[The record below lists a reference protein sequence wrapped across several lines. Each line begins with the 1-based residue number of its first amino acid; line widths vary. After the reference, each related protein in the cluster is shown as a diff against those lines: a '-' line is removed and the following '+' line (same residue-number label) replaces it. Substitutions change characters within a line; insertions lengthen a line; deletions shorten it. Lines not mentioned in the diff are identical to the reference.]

1 MSMDRALDPNWT
13 RQTIAAGGYVVIIA
27 VLIATT
33 WVALAGISDRRAV
46 VQAAENMLARLED
59 RLPAT
64 AKDGRSTFGAAPAGF
79 PFLQGQTVTVAG
91 AALLE
96 RIGGAVNRIHGT
108 VLSSQVELKNADSKD
123 GWINLIVSCDIN
135 PASLQPLLYDLESGM
150 PFLFIDQL
158 VVQAPVA
165 GVEQSRMH
173 ILLSVSGQWAGGK

>member
-1 MSMDRALDPNWT
+1 
-13 RQTIAAGGYVVIIA
+13 
-27 VLIATT
+27 
-33 WVALAGISDRRAV
+33 
-46 VQAAENMLARLED
+46 
-59 RLPAT
+59 
-64 AKDGRSTFGAAPAGF
+64 
-79 PFLQGQTVTVAG
+79 
-91 AALLE
+91 
-96 RIGGAVNRIHGT
+96 

-123 GWINLIVSCDIN
+123 GWINLIVSCDID